1 MGGTNQTMN
10 DGDDEHIPRGGLNE
24 VGWGTTRGRMFM
36 LTRAIISLPPGT
48 DMELGVG
55 TVRRKNVIRI
65 EYVMIKFALILSFSS
80 GKINQLR

>member
-1 MGGTNQTMN
+1 MN
-10 DGDDEHIPRGGLNE
+10 DGDDELSLGEDLNE

-48 DMELGVG
+48 DMEGGVG
-55 TVRRKNVIRI
+55 TVRKKNVMRI

-80 GKINQLR
+80 GKKYQLR